1 MKLKACRCGGAPR
14 EWSNRKGLVCMCCI
28 DCGKQ
33 SSWMDSFSEAVR
45 DWNLH
50 VAGTRKMVEE
60 MYDALE
66 SSERVFQLYNRL
78 DLSDM
83 DSFRDWDSAF
93 DEAQSKVKTALA
105 KVRGEE

>member
-1 MKLKACRCGGAPR
+1 MSNHTPGPWRAVFGG
-14 EWSNRKGLVCMCCI
+14 SIGHYSVN
-28 DCGKQ
+28 
-33 SSWMDSFSEAVR
+33 
-45 DWNLH
+45 
-50 VAGTRKMVEE
+50 
-60 MYDALE
+60 
-66 SSERVFQLYNRL
+66 ERVFQLYNRL